1 MADPTS
7 ATQAIVRLLGIMDK
21 LRDPGGCPWDREQ
34 TLQTLTPYLLEEA
47 HEVIEAIESGDAEH
61 HREELGDLLFQVVFQ
76 ARIARETGKFD
87 FASVC
92 DAISDKLT
100 RRHPHVFADATV
112 SGSREVV
119 KNWERIK
126 SEERKEKGQAPRS
139 AIGGVPVAL
148 PALVRAERLTEK
160 AAAVGFDWPDAN
172 AVLAKVRE
180 ELAELEHEVAAASG
194 ASGNAASGASGNAAS
209 GASGNA
215 ASGASGNAASGASGN
230 AASGASGN
238 AASGASGNGATNH
251 ARIGEELGDLLF
263 AIANLARF
271 VKVHPEE
278 ALRGTLRRFESRFHH
293 IESRLAGQARTPRES
308 TLEEMDQLWNE
319 AKALEAAKSA
329 G

>member
-1 MADPTS
+1 MTDNQPAQT
-7 ATQAIVRLLGIMDK
+7 ALARLLIIMDK

-34 TLQTLTPYLLEEA
+34 TLRTLTPYLLEEA
-47 HEVIEAIESGDAEH
+47 HEVIEAIESGDAAH

-76 ARIARETGKFD
+76 SRIAREEGKFD
-87 FASVC
+87 FAAVC

-100 RRHPHVFADATV
+100 RRHPHVFGDVAV

-126 SEERKEKGQAPRS
+126 AEERKEKGQAERS
-139 AIGGVPVAL
+139 AVGGVPVAL

-160 AAAVGFDWPDAN
+160 AGAVGFDWPDAR

-180 ELAELEHEVAAASG
+180 ELAELEKELDG
-194 ASGNAASGASGNAAS
+194 G
-209 GASGNA
+209 
-215 ASGASGNAASGASGN
+215 
-230 AASGASGN
+230 
-238 AASGASGNGATNH
+238 TP
-251 ARIGEELGDLLF
+251 ARVEAELGDLLF
-263 AIANLARF
+263 AVANLGRW

-293 IESRLAGQARTPRES
+293 IEARLREKGKSPRES
-308 TLEEMDQLWNE
+308 DLSEMDALWNE
-319 AKALEAAKSA
+319 AKSRESESSS

>member
-1 MADPTS
+1 MWYGAAMADPTV
-7 ATQAIVRLLGIMDK
+7 AISRLLSIMDK

-34 TLQTLTPYLLEEA
+34 SLRTLTPYLLEEA
-47 HEVIEAIESGDAEH
+47 HEVIEAIESGDDAH

-76 ARIARETGKFD
+76 SRIAREEGKFD
-87 FASVC
+87 FADVC

-100 RRHPHVFADATV
+100 RRHPHVFGDVAV

-126 SEERKEKGQAPRS
+126 AEERKEKGQAERS
-139 AIGGVPVAL
+139 AVGGVPVAL

-160 AAAVGFDWPDAN
+160 AGAVGFDWPDAR

-180 ELAELEHEVAAASG
+180 ELAELEKELDG
-194 ASGNAASGASGNAAS
+194 G
-209 GASGNA
+209 
-215 ASGASGNAASGASGN
+215 
-230 AASGASGN
+230 
-238 AASGASGNGATNH
+238 TP
-251 ARIGEELGDLLF
+251 ARVEAELGDLLF
-263 AIANLARF
+263 AVANLGRW

-293 IESRLAGQARTPRES
+293 IEARLREKGKSPRES
-308 TLEEMDQLWNE
+308 DLSEMDALWNE
-319 AKALEAAKSA
+319 AKSRESESSS